1 MIKYKDCYIVFEEIP
16 DMLSLAINLTNC
28 QNNCV
33 GCHSPEL
40 RGDGGRI
47 LTKEVIDELI
57 NDNFGI
63 NCVLFMGEGKD
74 RDYLLDLAKYVK
86 TTHNLKTAIYSGRE
100 KVEKEYYEVFDYIKV
115 GPYIEKYGPL
125 NSKNTNQRLYLIDGE
140 NIEDITYKFW
150 IKGSH

>member
-1 MIKYKDCYIVFEEIP
+1 MIKYKDYYIVFEEIP

-33 GCHSPEL
+33 GCHSTEL

-47 LTKEVIDELI
+47 LTKEIIDELI
-57 NDNFGI
+57 NDSFGI

-74 RDYLLDLAKYVK
+74 RECLLDLAKYVK
-86 TTHNLKTAIYSGRE
+86 TVHNLKVAIYSGRE

>member
-1 MIKYKDCYIVFEEIP
+1 MIKYKDYHIVFEEIP

-40 RGDGGRI
+40 RKDGGEV
-47 LTKEVIDELI
+47 LTEKVIDKLI

-74 RDYLLDLAKYVK
+74 KETLISLAKYIK
-86 TTHNLKTAIYSGRE
+86 TKYNLKTAIYSGRN
-100 KVEKEYYEVFDYIKV
+100 KVEDEFYGVFDYIKI